1 MKRSSAFSIGL
12 SDVPVEA
19 LQLNAGL
26 PVLENDKDGR
36 ALAAPTKQ
44 PKKRYRPSGSVS
56 DPTLM
61 AHNATV
67 IGFAWLQLLSHNS
80 FKEADGYLYK
90 RWSADEEGTHGEQ
103 HRKVLFLS
111 RIVDV
116 RVLEIGVAGAS
127 ASNAADEPWKL
138 ELRISGRG
146 DGGWDREIYCLRAT

>member
-44 PKKRYRPSGSVS
+44 PKKRHRPSGSVS
-56 DPTLM
+56 DP
-61 AHNATV
+61 H
-67 IGFAWLQLLSHNS
+67 W

-103 HRKVLFLS
+103 YRKVLFLS